1 MMMVRDILQSTHVN
15 SCFTGCCICTRI
27 FTWVCFPADL
37 MDDEFDIEEGG
48 APPDSSGEDGP
59 ADEAAVAANGGLDN
73 DEHISMRG
81 ELWSDE
87 DESFEDS
94 EAGESDSFSEQL
106 LL

>member
-1 MMMVRDILQSTHVN
+1 
-15 SCFTGCCICTRI
+15 
-27 FTWVCFPADL
+27 

-48 APPDSSGEDGP
+48 ALPDVSGD
-59 ADEAAVAANGGLDN
+59 DEPGDETAAAAHGGLDE

-94 EAGESDSFSEQL
+94 EAGIDGGHLQQHIQKRDSSDRKRCAWGI
-106 LL
+106 